1 MKYLTFISHNI
12 PKKKIHFITLI
23 PWVVVVVG
31 PAVVDFVVVVGPD
44 VVETVVVDTVEIF
57 VVVVVVVDLI
67 KKGMDSCCIKNMDML

>member
-1 MKYLTFISHNI
+1 MKYLTFISHII
-12 PKKKIHFITLI
+12 PNKKIHFITLI

-44 VVETVVVDTVEIF
+44 VVETEVVDTVEIF

-67 KKGMDSCCIKNMDML
+67 KREWIHVV